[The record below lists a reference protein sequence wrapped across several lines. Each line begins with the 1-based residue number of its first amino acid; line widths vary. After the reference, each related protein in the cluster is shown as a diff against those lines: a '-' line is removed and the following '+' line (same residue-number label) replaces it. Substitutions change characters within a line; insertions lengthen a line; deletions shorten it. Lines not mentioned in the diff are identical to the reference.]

1 MNAGIEQ
8 LSQYVY
14 NPKSRRY
21 KIRATGRYISAKQ
34 VRGAVDSVI
43 DAQTSK
49 IRTIAQSLVE
59 GRISLATF
67 QIMTGATVKETH
79 VMMAAAAAGG
89 INGLSASDLGYIGNL
104 VKAQYTYLRGM
115 TKDIYSGSQAL
126 DGSLVARVALYTQA
140 ARGSYEEMSRREASQ
155 AGITEERR
163 ILGPADHCQ
172 DCVSQARKGWQPAGV
187 LNPIGDSQC
196 MANCHCTFDFR

>member
-1 MNAGIEQ
+1 
-8 LSQYVY
+8 
-14 NPKSRRY
+14 
-21 KIRATGRYISAKQ
+21 
-34 VRGAVDSVI
+34 
-43 DAQTSK
+43 
-49 IRTIAQSLVE
+49 
-59 GRISLATF
+59 LATF

-79 VMMAAAAAGG
+79 VMMAAAAVGG

-115 TKDIYSGSQAL
+115 TKDIYSGSQAI